1 MLGSLLF
8 VIYIN
13 DMPEVVSH
21 LVKLFADDS
30 KLIATI
36 RSNND
41 LLILQSDLNA
51 LMEWSI
57 TWRMLFNVDKCKVMD
72 FNRSN
77 GKPIKTELVMGESGG
92 SSIMKFVEA
101 EKDLGV
107 TLSRNLKFST
117 HIRIQA
123 NKATAILGQLKRTF
137 RFWTIATCRTLYC
150 AFVRP
155 HLEYAA
161 AVWSPHSK
169 KDIKIL
175 ESVQRRATKLVSRY
189 RNWSYA
195 DRLAVFDLTTL
206 QERRVRGDMIQLFKF
221 NRGINEASWVKPMAH
236 CNSLSQAGPAGGV
249 RGHRRRLSGQVATK
263 CQQRANFF
271 TNRVVNEWNALP
283 ARVTESTSV
292 NQFKNRYDAYKSATT
307 SKLNVD

>member
-1 MLGSLLF
+1 MYHFPLLLVPF
-8 VIYIN
+8 PAYLRLYLHSPRVHHKSRSISQSSRLL
-13 DMPEVVSH
+13 DWVSWNSPH
-21 LVKLFADDS
+21 TLESRPTRLPPSSDS
-30 KLIATI
+30 
-36 RSNND
+36 
-41 LLILQSDLNA
+41 
-51 LMEWSI
+51 W
-57 TWRMLFNVDKCKVMD
+57 
-72 FNRSN
+72 
-77 GKPIKTELVMGESGG
+77 
-92 SSIMKFVEA
+92 
-101 EKDLGV
+101 
-107 TLSRNLKFST
+107 
-117 HIRIQA
+117 
-123 NKATAILGQLKRTF
+123 KRTF

-175 ESVQRRATKLVSRY
+175 EAVQRRATKLVSRY

-195 DRLAVFDLTTL
+195 NRLAVFCLTTL

-221 NRGINEASWVKPMAH
+221 YRGVNAASWVKSMAH
-236 CNSLSQAGPAGGV
+236 CNYLSQAGPARGV
-249 RGHRRRLSGQVATK
+249 RGHRRRLSGQVTTK

-271 TNRVVNEWNALP
+271 TNRVVNECNALP

-292 NQFKNRYDAYKSATT
+292 NQFKNRYDVFKSAIT